1 MNRIVD
7 LLGAGEKQWGCE
19 LLPYNFSSK
28 KPKQTNKQTNKQFTS
43 ISCEKSSCLIRS
55 KKKKQSKT
63 NKQRVQKLIKMIME
77 AIIGTS

>member
-1 MNRIVD
+1 MENYIEIAIIDRIVD

-63 NKQRVQKLIKMIME
+63 NKQTK
-77 AIIGTS
+77 G